1 MLKAGNMAPD
11 FTLKNQDNLDITL
24 SNYLGSKVVLYFY
37 PKDNTPGCTTQ
48 ACAFRDANDD
58 LNDLGV
64 KVLGISRD
72 SVKSHQKFY
81 EDKRLNFDI
90 LSDVDLNVIKAYGVL
105 QEKTMF
111 GKLVMGVS
119 RSTFIIDENG
129 LIEKVF
135 EKASSSTN
143 ADDVLKYLRD

>member
-90 LSDVDLNVIKAYGVL
+90 LSDVDYGVL